1 MRVFCCSSARRRT
14 RPSFVQHPPFHPDGH
29 LCDTVC
35 DATATPPGSHAN
47 PVGLWVDC
55 APVAISTA
63 VDISALCQWRG
74 DSSVVAAALL
84 GPLQLSH
91 RGRFAGESSPSAPRD
106 AIPVSSHD
114 KHGKPDTRLG
124 PGAPQDSGW
133 HMAGWPRTLHQP
145 GPRIPPWRWQRILPP
160 LGSARLQCASR
171 RTSQGGA
178 PLGSPSDTSDPPS
191 QSRCASRRHRCSL
204 SPYG

>member
-1 MRVFCCSSARRRT
+1 MFSTLLST
-14 RPSFVQHPPFHPDGH
+14 R
-29 LCDTVC
+29 
-35 DATATPPGSHAN
+35 TATCAILCAMRLLPRPFSHAN
-47 PVGLWVDC
+47 PVGRAVDC

-63 VDISALCQWRG
+63 VDISTDVSALCQWRG

-84 GPLQLSH
+84 GHSQLFH

-204 SPYG
+204 SPCG